1 MLAATEDLE
10 QLAET
15 CLATAKVIKE
25 HLAANGHPPMSFDEN
40 GPPTFPTV
48 PPNIQY
54 ARLTLREAAQRL
66 DKLCA
71 GPDDIGFYSY
81 YIVRTMPAGRR
92 ATLTQT
98 GTRYECLSV
107 HTQV

>member
-25 HLAANGHPPMSFDEN
+25 HLASNGHPQMSFDEN
-40 GPPTFPTV
+40 GPSTFPDV

-66 DKLCA
+66 DQLCA

-81 YIVRTMPAGRR
+81 YIVR
-92 ATLTQT
+92 ATAAIRWLALT
-98 GTRYECLSV
+98 
-107 HTQV
+107 

>member
-1 MLAATEDLE
+1 MLAQTEDLE

-15 CLATAKVIKE
+15 CLATAKVIKD
-25 HLAANGHPPMSFDEN
+25 HLAANGHRPMSFDEN
-40 GPPTFPTV
+40 GPATFPEV

-66 DKLCA
+66 DQLCA

-81 YIVRTMPAGRR
+81 NIVRSTAWCPEA
-92 ATLTQT
+92 
-98 GTRYECLSV
+98 C
-107 HTQV
+107 